1 MTESLTTLKTWTKDK
16 LANEIIRIRS
26 NQMKELN
33 TSTSSR
39 KEDENLEV
47 TKLKQ
52 ELEHQK
58 QLNEILQADVKFLR
72 EQTDKLLTNVL
83 QQKNTNATQIPT
95 VQQRQ
100 FYPKM
105 VPHYSKQL
113 IISDSSYKMVRN
125 SDISFSAT
133 VHSYP
138 SATVENIAGII
149 DNYSP
154 GAKSECLII
163 HAGHNSIDQGVPGI
177 EAAKQ
182 MEIVISKAITKLKPY
197 KLAICK
203 IPHVKN
209 GSFGRE
215 SNNIEIDKFNKELE
229 DMADCIRVEH
239 QSIDIQVLDY
249 QLENKDIRSDGIH
262 PTESGVQKMV
272 FCLRNYIGK
281 MGYTASRTN
290 VTLRNINNYYRNQW
304 NARQWHGHYGY

>member
-125 SDISFSAT
+125 SDKFFNNRTFIS
-133 VHSYP
+133 
-138 SATVENIAGII
+138 
-149 DNYSP
+149 
-154 GAKSECLII
+154 L
-163 HAGHNSIDQGVPGI
+163 
-177 EAAKQ
+177 
-182 MEIVISKAITKLKPY
+182 
-197 KLAICK
+197 
-203 IPHVKN
+203 
-209 GSFGRE
+209 
-215 SNNIEIDKFNKELE
+215 
-229 DMADCIRVEH
+229 
-239 QSIDIQVLDY
+239 
-249 QLENKDIRSDGIH
+249 SD
-262 PTESGVQKMV
+262 S
-272 FCLRNYIGK
+272 
-281 MGYTASRTN
+281 
-290 VTLRNINNYYRNQW
+290 
-304 NARQWHGHYGY
+304 